1 MAPFPENSSIFS
13 CVLYTYVHVV
23 PLAAIMKQLYTVHS
37 TGYFWYTSMYIY
49 IPCYTSVWFYS
60 LLRSPNLTV
69 SLRTHCAQSAA
80 SSSGNAEQ
88 FPQSDICYLLI
99 FVHTVFLYMRRGVV
113 QQLVCS
119 QCCILLMCERCIET
133 HRCRE
138 IPFCAFWLVF
148 LFNSL
153 PDPAQQEDP
162 ACIQKCQSKSKTQWR
177 KLNQG
182 ETEKNTANPE
192 NIEKVHEGAIGKLL
206 WERRQPDRGGN
217 CTKRN
222 TENRR
227 LGSKRQSWS

>member
-182 ETEKNTANPE
+182 ETEKNTENPE

-206 WERRQPDRGGN
+206 WESRQPDRGGN
-217 CTKRN
+217 CTKIN